1 MRMSVCVWGGACLHA
16 HVYACMHAC
25 VPACMHTCMCVCIHV
40 RVHAYTC
47 AYLTVENL
55 LLFQGVVVQTVDL
68 AVQIPYS
75 GMATL
80 KTGHTVT
87 LDTDLIAGNA

>member
-1 MRMSVCVWGGACLHA
+1 MCVCEDECVCVCVGGGMLACTC
-16 HVYACMHAC
+16 VCAC
-25 VPACMHTCMCVCIHV
+25 VHACMCVCIHV
-40 RVHAYTC
+40 RVHAYTS

-80 KTGHTVT
+80 KTGHTVIF
-87 LDTDLIAGNA
+87 DTDLIAGDA